1 MKGTGKISGMGWD
14 HSIVPTV
21 PCCAVVLVASLAG
34 TVVGVQTHGGQRINK
49 VGKKLCGHKV
59 QSIPSFPSRK
69 VWEHHPHTQFTQG
82 NPRDEEHT
90 SKCC

>member
-1 MKGTGKISGMGWD
+1 MGWD

-34 TVVGVQTHGGQRINK
+34 TVVGLQTHRSQRIIK

-59 QSIPSFPSRK
+59 QPISSFPSRK
-69 VWEHHPHTQFTQG
+69 VCEHHPHTQFTQG

-90 SKCC
+90 PKCC